1 MSYESGKEMPRAGDV
16 HQLVVCVADPDL
28 LNLIRRYC
36 VGLPCQTQSTESPEE
51 ALSMLSTRRISLVL
65 ADQHLK
71 TMTGSQLLK
80 EVARRS
86 PQTARVLLSS
96 YPENH
101 DISENGDDRL
111 HGIIG
116 KPWDGPS
123 LQRTILAILEWQG
136 ERSRRTVKDDP
147 PASYNTPTRSI
158 RHAFG
163 HGPGEGRRSSQDR
176 SSRPGKNLR

>member
-1 MSYESGKEMPRAGDV
+1 MSFETGKELPRSGAV

-36 VGLPCQTQSTESPEE
+36 AGLPCQTQSTESPDE
-51 ALSMLSTRRISLVL
+51 ALDMLKSGRINLVL
-65 ADQHLK
+65 ADQQLK
-71 TMTGSQLLK
+71 TMTGTQLLK

-86 PQTARVLLSS
+86 PQTARVLLAS

-101 DISENGDDRL
+101 DISENGEDRL

-136 ERSRRTVKDDP
+136 ERSLQDQT
-147 PASYNTPTRSI
+147 ASYNTPTRSI
-158 RHAFG
+158 RHLFG
-163 HGPGEGRRSSQDR
+163 QAPGEGRRSPQDR
-176 SSRPGKNLR
+176 PVGQARPGKKLR